1 MSLFKGSL
9 RPPTIWSDEAIER
22 YLTALRAE
30 VEIDPLFRRR
40 LRGQVVNRYVAAREG
55 LDAGERSRHMGRLG
69 RAVLYASLS
78 LAVTVTSVMAASQA
92 ALPGE
97 VLYPLKR
104 QIEQFRVEV
113 LPSRFHAGLAAYA
126 LSERI
131 GEMDRLAA
139 AGDWDGPA
147 RLATTIEAGYL
158 ELLAIDPAGTDAA
171 LHQHLVVL
179 NRLLERLPESARS
192 AIQTTIDRASE
203 VRGAAPGSGSTG
215 DGRGPGDRPDDDA
228 SSGGSLDRDA
238 SPTSTRS
245 PKPEATPRADRPDPT
260 PRADPPDPADPTRKP
275 QPTPRAHDP
284 ASSDSTPKATKSPK
298 PDGS

>member
-9 RPPTIWSDEAIER
+9 RPPVVLSDEAIER
-22 YLTALRAE
+22 YLTVLRAE

-55 LDAGERSRHMGRLG
+55 LDAGEGSRHMGRLG
-69 RAVLYASLS
+69 RAVLYASFS

-104 QIEQFRVEV
+104 QMEQFRVEI

-131 GEMDRLAA
+131 GEMDGLAV
-139 AGDWDGPA
+139 AGDWEDVAG
-147 RLATTIEAGYL
+147 LAATIEAGYL

-179 NRLLERLPESARS
+179 NRLLERLPEGARS
-192 AIQTTIDRASE
+192 AIQTTIDRAAE
-203 VRGAAPGSGSTG
+203 ARGAAPGNGSTG
-215 DGRGPGDRPDDDA
+215 GGPGSGDRPYDDA
-228 SSGGSLDRDA
+228 SSGGSSDRDA

-245 PKPEATPRADRPDPT
+245 PKPEATPRAERPDPT
-260 PRADPPDPADPTRKP
+260 LRADPADPTRKP
-275 QPTPRAHDP
+275 QPTPKAHDP
-284 ASSDSTPKATKSPK
+284 ASSDSTPRATKSPK

>member
-9 RPPTIWSDEAIER
+9 RPPAVLSDEAIER
-22 YLTALRAE
+22 YLTVLRAE

-55 LDAGERSRHMGRLG
+55 LDAGEGSRHMGRLG
-69 RAVLYASLS
+69 RAVLYASFS

-104 QIEQFRVEV
+104 QMEQFRVEI
-113 LPSRFHAGLAAYA
+113 LPSRFHAGLAANA

-139 AGDWDGPA
+139 AGDWDGVA

-158 ELLAIDPAGTDAA
+158 ELLAIDPGGTDAA
-171 LHQHLVVL
+171 LHQHFVVL
-179 NRLLERLPESARS
+179 DHLLERLPDGARS
-192 AIQTTIDRASE
+192 AIQTTIDRAAE
-203 VRGAAPGSGSTG
+203 VRGAPGNGSTGGGPGSG
-215 DGRGPGDRPDDDA
+215 DRPYDDA
-228 SSGGSLDRDA
+228 SSGGSSDRDA
-238 SPTSTRS
+238 STTSTRS
-245 PKPEATPRADRPDPT
+245 PKPEATPRAERPDPT
-260 PRADPPDPADPTRKP
+260 LRADPADPTRKP
-275 QPTPRAHDP
+275 QPTPKAHDP
-284 ASSDSTPKATKSPK
+284 ASSDSTPRATKSPK

>member
-1 MSLFKGSL
+1 M
-9 RPPTIWSDEAIER
+9 
-22 YLTALRAE
+22 
-30 VEIDPLFRRR
+30 
-40 LRGQVVNRYVAAREG
+40 AAREG

-69 RAVLYASLS
+69 RAVLYASFS

-139 AGDWDGPA
+139 AGDWDGAA